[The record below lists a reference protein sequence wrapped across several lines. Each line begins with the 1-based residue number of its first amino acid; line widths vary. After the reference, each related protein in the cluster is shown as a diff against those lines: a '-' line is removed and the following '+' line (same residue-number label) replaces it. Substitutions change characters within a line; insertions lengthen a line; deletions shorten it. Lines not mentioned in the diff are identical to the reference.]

1 MFLGVLFGAAFGV
14 FKPFLL
20 KWSYE
25 LPLMLQEVRG
35 GAAGGL
41 IFAAVGGIGGFIVS
55 AILSVILA
63 AIYNFIAF
71 IFGGIR
77 FKVKR

>member
-1 MFLGVLFGAAFGV
+1 
-14 FKPFLL
+14 
-20 KWSYE
+20 
-25 LPLMLQEVRG
+25 MLQEVRG

-55 AILSVILA
+55 AILSVILST
-63 AIYNFIAF
+63 IYNFIAF